1 MPAKIDT
8 MLSKNFHSAEFAC
21 RCGCGGNTISQ
32 ELVDMLQGIRDR
44 LGRIDIT
51 SGYRCKA
58 HNKAVGGVK
67 ESAHTKGLAVDI
79 ACTVGADRYA
89 LLDTIFVAG
98 FYRIGIAKS
107 FIHVDIDD
115 SKPGSVWVY

>member
-1 MPAKIDT
+1 

-21 RCGCGGNTISQ
+21 KCGCGGNTISQ
-32 ELVDMLQGIRDR
+32 SLVDMLQGIRDR
-44 LGRIDIT
+44 LGRVDIT
-51 SGYRCKA
+51 SGYRCEA
-58 HNKAVGGVK
+58 HNKAVGGVPN
-67 ESAHTKGLAVDI
+67 SAHTKGLAVDI
-79 ACTVGADRYA
+79 ACSVGADRYA
-89 LLDTIFVAG
+89 LLDTVFVAG